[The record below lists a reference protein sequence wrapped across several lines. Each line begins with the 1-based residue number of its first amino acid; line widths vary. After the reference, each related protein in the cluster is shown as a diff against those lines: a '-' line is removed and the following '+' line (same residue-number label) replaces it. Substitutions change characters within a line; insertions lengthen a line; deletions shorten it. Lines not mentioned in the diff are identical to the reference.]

1 MVSRWFL
8 DFCGLSKA
16 FTAAL
21 GHSAGLAPVKRRQ
34 MTIDTNPV
42 TIIDCNTVSLLVKI
56 KCCFITYYDTCI
68 TSLKQKNTN
77 KIIRHIGHVAKE
89 TMVNIAPKTTKQE

>member
-42 TIIDCNTVSLLVKI
+42 TIIDCTVSLLVKI
-56 KCCFITYYDTCI
+56 KCCFIMYYETCI
-68 TSLKQKNTN
+68 TS
-77 KIIRHIGHVAKE
+77 
-89 TMVNIAPKTTKQE
+89 

>member
-1 MVSRWFL
+1 MVSRWFS

-68 TSLKQKNTN
+68 TSLKQK
-77 KIIRHIGHVAKE
+77 H
-89 TMVNIAPKTTKQE
+89 KQNNQTYWTCC